1 MKLKF
6 NQETREINIED
17 IKDNQIEVDFNGKF
31 CILFDVTED
40 NSNQKT
46 FTARNGMN
54 GWGENIREQI
64 EGKKA
69 RVID

>member
-6 NQETREINIED
+6 NQETREINTED
-17 IKDNQIEVDFNGKF
+17 IKNNQIEVDFNGKF
-31 CILFDVTED
+31 CILFDVSDD
-40 NSNQKT
+40 NKT

-69 RVID
+69 KVID